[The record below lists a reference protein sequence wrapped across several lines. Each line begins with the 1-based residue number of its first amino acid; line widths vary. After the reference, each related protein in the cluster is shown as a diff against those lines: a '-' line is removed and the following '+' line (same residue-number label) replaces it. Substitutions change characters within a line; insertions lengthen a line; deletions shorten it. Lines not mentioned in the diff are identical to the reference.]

1 MATCR
6 NRPFRKQTKE
16 NPQMARKKRERGN
29 GQGTV
34 APRRNKT
41 GKTIGFVGA
50 FFGPDGKRHWVSA
63 KTKTECWRKLNAAM
77 TDADWG
83 ILPGPANLTVE
94 SYLTSWLADSVKGTV
109 SRATY
114 EGYERDVRHHIIPAL
129 GRRRLKELTPVDI
142 RRLYRQMAEKGLKD
156 RSIEYVHTTL
166 RKSLKAAV
174 VDRLINQN
182 PTDGVKPIKTPTGA
196 AKESKALDRYQVKAL
211 LEATSGSP
219 FEALYVVAI
228 HSGLRRGELL
238 GLKWADVNLEAVT
251 LTVRRSLD
259 VDGTFKRPKNRA
271 AKRALRLTHQA
282 VDALKAHRVRQN
294 AERLQA
300 GPRWRDHD
308 LVFPNTLGK
317 PMNAGNLYR
326 REFQP
331 LLERAGLAK
340 EGFTIHS
347 LRHTFATTLAEKG
360 VHPSTAQKMLGHSDI
375 RMTLA
380 VYTHATDS
388 MQDAAAEALEEA
400 FS

>member
-1 MATCR
+1 
-6 NRPFRKQTKE
+6 
-16 NPQMARKKRERGN
+16 MARKKRERGN

-34 APRRNKT
+34 APRRNKA
-41 GKTIGFVGA
+41 GKVINFVGA

-63 KTKTECWRKLNAAM
+63 KTKTECWRKLNMAM
-77 TDADWG
+77 ADADRG

-94 SYLTSWLADSVKGTV
+94 RYLISWLADSIKGTV

-114 EGYERDVRHHIIPAL
+114 DGYKRDVHHHLIPQL
-129 GRRRLKELTPVDI
+129 GRRKLKELTPGDI
-142 RRLYRQMAEKGLKD
+142 RRLYRKMAERGLKD
-156 RSIEYVHTTL
+156 RSIQYVHSTL
-166 RKSLKAAV
+166 RKSLKSAV
-174 VDRLINQN
+174 VDRLINHN
-182 PTDGVKPIKTPTGA
+182 PTDSVKPLKTPTGA
-196 AKESKALDRYQVKAL
+196 ARESKALDPDQVKAL
-211 LEATSGSP
+211 LEAASDNR
-219 FEALYVVAI
+219 FEAFYVVAI
-228 HSGLRRGELL
+228 HTGLRRGELL
-238 GLKWADVNLEAVT
+238 GLKWTDADLEAGT

-259 VDGTFKRPKNRA
+259 VDSTFKMPKNRA
-271 AKRALRLTHQA
+271 ARRTLKLTPRAL
-282 VDALKAHRVRQN
+282 DALKTHKVRQN

-300 GPRWRDHD
+300 GSRWQDHG
-308 LVFPNTLGK
+308 LVFPNTVGK

-331 LLERAGLAK
+331 LLKRAGLAN

-380 VYTHATDS
+380 IYTHATDE
-388 MQDAAAEALEEA
+388 MQDAATAALQEA

>member
-1 MATCR
+1 V
-6 NRPFRKQTKE
+6 
-16 NPQMARKKRERGN
+16 ARKKRERGN

-34 APRRNKT
+34 APRRNKA
-41 GKTIGFVGA
+41 GKVIGFVGA

-63 KTKTECWRKLNAAM
+63 KTKTECWRKVNTAM
-77 TDADWG
+77 TDADRG

-94 SYLTSWLADSVKGTV
+94 QYLTSWLAHSVKGTV

-114 EGYERDVRHHIIPAL
+114 DGYSRDVNHHIIPDL
-129 GRRRLKELTPVDI
+129 GRRKLKELIPGDI
-142 RRLYRQMAEKGLKD
+142 RRLYCKMAEKGLKD

-174 VDRLINQN
+174 VDKLITHN

-196 AKESKALDRYQVKAL
+196 AKESKALDSSQVKVL
-211 LEATSGSP
+211 LEAASESR

-228 HSGLRRGELL
+228 HTGLRRGELL
-238 GLKWADVNLEAVT
+238 GLKWTDVDLDAGT
-251 LTVRRSLD
+251 LTVRHSLD
-259 VDGTFKRPKNRA
+259 VDGTFKAPKNRGA
-271 AKRALRLTHQA
+271 RRTLKVTHRAL
-282 VDALKAHRVRQN
+282 DALKAHKVRQN

-300 GPRWRDHD
+300 GPRWRDNN
-308 LVFPNTLGK
+308 LIFPNTVGK

-331 LLERAGLAK
+331 LLERADLAE

-347 LRHTFATTLAEKG
+347 LRHTFATTLAEKC

-375 RMTLA
+375 RMTFA
-380 VYTHATDS
+380 IYTHATDG
-388 MQDAAAEALEEA
+388 MQDSATAALEEA